1 MQKNNPAVD
10 GHIVHVEKTETI
22 LLTRGKLVP
31 EIKYDQIPA
40 MTRHAIATM
49 TDGTKERLDPDVPE
63 IKTDT
68 NETNIV
74 RRGNS
79 LINLEVE
86 IDYQ

>member
-1 MQKNNPAVD
+1 
-10 GHIVHVEKTETI
+10 
-22 LLTRGKLVP
+22 
-31 EIKYDQIPA
+31 
-40 MTRHAIATM
+40 MTNGM
-49 TDGTKERLDPDVPE
+49 KERLDPDVPE